1 MAKQLAFYYDQSVC
15 TGCKA
20 CQIACKDDN
29 DLEVGVLWRRVVE
42 LNGGNWI
49 KQGATW
55 VQNIVTYHL
64 SMSCNHC
71 EDGICLKVCPTGAM
85 HKRDD
90 GIVLIDQ
97 DKCIGCRYCQW
108 ACPYDAPQYVDDKG
122 KMSKCDFCY
131 NYIDEGLPPACVAAC
146 PMRAL
151 DFGEL
156 SELQAKYGTVNNIY
170 PMPDPSLT
178 QPAVVI
184 TPHPGAM
191 VAAAEGISI
200 GNAEE
205 M

>member
-20 CQIACKDDN
+20 CQVACKDDN
-29 DLEVGVLWRRVVE
+29 DLSSGIIWRRVVE
-42 LNGGNWI
+42 INGGDWI

-55 VQNIVTYHL
+55 GQNIFTYHL
-64 SMSCNHC
+64 SLSCNHC
-71 EDGICLKVCPTGAM
+71 EEGICLEVCPTGAM
-85 HKRDD
+85 HKRED
-90 GIVLIDQ
+90 GVVLIDE
-97 DKCIGCRYCQW
+97 DKCIGCRYCEW
-108 ACPYDAPQYVDDKG
+108 ACPYEAPQYNDDKG

-156 SELQAKYGTVNNIY
+156 SELQAKYGLVDNIY

-178 QPAVVI
+178 KPAIVI
-184 TPHPGAM
+184 TPHAD
-191 VAAAEGISI
+191 AALAGAEGVSI
-200 GNAEE
+200 GNVEE
-205 M
+205 I